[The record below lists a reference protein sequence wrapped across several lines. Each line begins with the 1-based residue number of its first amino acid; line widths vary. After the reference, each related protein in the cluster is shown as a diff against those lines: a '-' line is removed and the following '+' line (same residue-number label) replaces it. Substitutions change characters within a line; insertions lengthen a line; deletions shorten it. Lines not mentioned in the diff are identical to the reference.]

1 MWEAQMK
8 AFGDEQQNSDE

>member
-1 MWEAQMK
+1 MK